1 MSNKITIKEGDTLN
15 KTGDLL
21 TKDLQL
27 FDIALEKI
35 LGAYNRRETLHTL
48 FQQNCRK
55 QGLTYT
61 GRSWFTKFDT
71 SKSVVTINFG
81 GEFETILPANLLRG
95 MLSSHSINPQF
106 GVDEWTGVRNYYT
119 KLTPKVTKVIQDTL
133 IEYYDKLLKQTN
145 RQLLDK
151 FKTIDSSGNIFKK
164 VITVDNELIYDL
176 KSQREWVKE
185 AQKIMNKAKKDFEK
199 QKREIQKLKKYISN
213 KNNYLLSIDKLVE
226 IGKAIL
232 GRSTE
237 LCPIE
242 TGFLRSSG
250 TIYVYED
257 HIRIIYEC
265 PYATYVHENLENYH
279 PFGQAKFLETAAQEI
294 LQNRDVWVES
304 GQNVVYGNY
313 WNFEW
318 LKEKGYNDLSDAYLV
333 KHDSYGTV
341 YIDIDR
347 NLRVNYHH
355 YMGED

>member
-1 MSNKITIKEGDTLN
+1 MSKKLVINEGAVLKAIENTQTAPLE
-15 KTGDLL
+15 
-21 TKDLQL
+21 L

-35 LGAYNRRETLHTL
+35 VGAYNKREELHTL

-55 QGLTYT
+55 QGLVYT

-81 GEFETILPANLLRG
+81 GKYETILPANLLKG
-95 MLSSHSINPQF
+95 GSSSHSINPQF
-106 GVDEWTGVRNYYT
+106 GMDEYIGVNNYYE

-133 IEYYDKLLKQTN
+133 KDYYGKLLKSTN
-145 RQLLDK
+145 RDLLDK
-151 FKTIDSSGNIFKK
+151 FNTISSNGDIFKK
-164 VITVDNELIYDL
+164 IITTDQELIYDL
-176 KSQREWVKE
+176 KSRREWAKE
-185 AQKIMNKAKKDFEK
+185 AKKLLNQAKKDFER
-199 QKREIQKLKKYISN
+199 QKRELKKLKQYI
-213 KNNYLLSIDKLVE
+213 NNNRQWMLSIEQLE
-226 IGKAIL
+226 QIGRAIL

-250 TIYVYED
+250 TIYVYQNS
-257 HIRIIYEC
+257 IKIIYEC
-265 PYATYVHENLENYH
+265 PYATYVHENLTNHH

-304 GQNVVYGNY
+304 GENVVYGNY
-313 WNFEW
+313 YNFEW
-318 LKEKGYNDLSDAYLV
+318 LKDHNNRSDAFLV
-333 KHDSYGTV
+333 KRGSYGTV

-355 YMGED
+355 YMGD